1 MIKVAESRFWQ
12 CRCDLDL
19 IFLTWVIK

>member
-1 MIKVAESRFWQ
+1 MIKVAEFRFWQ

-19 IFLTWVIK
+19 IFLAWVIK

>member
-1 MIKVAESRFWQ
+1 MIKVAECRFWQ

>member
-1 MIKVAESRFWQ
+1 MMKVAECRFWQ

-19 IFLTWVIK
+19 IFLAWVIK

>member
-1 MIKVAESRFWQ
+1 MIKVAECRFWQ

-19 IFLTWVIK
+19 IFLAWVIK